1 MKIIH
6 FNAAGIDIGAKKV
19 FVAVENQKVVSFF
32 TFTEDFE
39 KLRDYL
45 LKHKID
51 TVAMEATGVYWVIL
65 HDILKEGGIDVWIV
79 DGRQTKQ
86 VPGRKTDV
94 KDCQWIQQLHSYGM
108 LSKSYVAEADIKTIR
123 SYTRL
128 REDHIR
134 SASMHINHMQKA
146 LTLMNIRLKEV
157 ISSTLTHLRKLPK
170 STRFALDPKGNG
182 LIFRLSPFRVGAK
195 KGEKSI
201 LCLIC
206 QSRFSQ
212 IHGKSG
218 MKIIS
223 AILAGE
229 RNRDVLVEMCHINIK
244 KEKRDEVYKS
254 LKGKYTEEGLFALK
268 QGYDAYHFYQ
278 NQIKECDEKI
288 NEVLN
293 KMGNYGKGQPKTK
306 RKPIRHN
313 KPQIKNFGTNM
324 NNIFDSKDATLI
336 SGITDYSWLQL
347 LSECGT
353 DLSRW
358 PTEKHY
364 TSWLGL
370 APGQNNSGSKRKN
383 AKRKGKP
390 SAGQIF
396 RGIAQSIINSKKIA
410 LGSFGR
416 RIRARKGP
424 KVANKA
430 VARKLAELYW
440 RVMVKGLEYT
450 EYGIEKYQEQLE
462 QQKIRSFRRL
472 ALELNAQVSV

>member
-157 ISSTLTHLRKLPK
+157 IS
-170 STRFALDPKGNG
+170 
-182 LIFRLSPFRVGAK
+182 
-195 KGEKSI
+195 
-201 LCLIC
+201 
-206 QSRFSQ
+206 Q

-313 KPQIKNFGTNM
+313 KPQIKNFGANM

-450 EYGIEKYQEQLE
+450 EHGIEKYQEQLE
-462 QQKIRSFRRL
+462 QQKLRSFRRL
-472 ALELNAQVSV
+472 AIELNAQVSI

>member
-19 FVAVENQKVVSFF
+19 FVAVENQKVVSFY

-65 HDILKEGGIDVWIV
+65 HDILEEGGIDVWIV

-157 ISSTLTHLRKLPK
+157 IS
-170 STRFALDPKGNG
+170 
-182 LIFRLSPFRVGAK
+182 
-195 KGEKSI
+195 
-201 LCLIC
+201 
-206 QSRFSQ
+206 Q

-229 RNRDVLVEMCHINIK
+229 RNRDVLVEMCHTNIK
-244 KEKRDEVYKS
+244 KKKRDEVYKS

-268 QGYDAYHFYQ
+268 QAYDAYHFYQ

-288 NEVLN
+288 NEILN
-293 KMGNYGKGQPKTK
+293 KMGNSGKGQPKTK
-306 RKPIRHN
+306 RKPIRHH

-324 NNIFDSKDATLI
+324 RNIFDSKDATLI

-370 APGQNNSGSKRKN
+370 APGQNNSGNKRKN

-396 RGIAQSIINSKKIA
+396 RGIAQSIINSKEIA

-450 EYGIEKYQEQLE
+450 EHGIEKYQEQLN
-462 QQKIRSFRRL
+462 QQKLRSFRRL
-472 ALELNAQVSV
+472 AVELNIQTSD